1 MRKTFA
7 VQVKSTTSRTVAN
20 IPEDWTD
27 VVSVALDT
35 KHPWGTVELIDK
47 DAESYETTTSQ
58 RLTAD
63 IDKFKNEVLT
73 PLQNYFAARGFDVD
87 FDNVDIAITSANIAA
102 VRSGWFNDTKTRTF
116 DFFDETTQYEVLA
129 KSMPIRAKSVTLDKV
144 DNVIVETNAYGSPK
158 QAMHYMLDLWTV
170 CKDAIEREINRA
182 ISKRKGGHVRA
193 RIAYVGSASVTGSAN

>member
-7 VQVKSTTSRTVAN
+7 IQVKSTTSRTVAN
-20 IPEDWTD
+20 IPEEWTD
-27 VVSVALDT
+27 VVTVALDK
-35 KHPWGTVELIDK
+35 KHPWGTVELVNK
-47 DAESYETTTSQ
+47 DAETYETTTSQ
-58 RLTAD
+58 RLTSD
-63 IDKFKNEVLT
+63 IDKFTDDVLV
-73 PLQNYFAARGFDVD
+73 PLERYFNARGFDVD
-87 FDNVDIAITSANIAA
+87 FGSVDISVTSAHIAA
-102 VRSGWFNDTKTRTF
+102 VRKEWFNDTKTRSF

-144 DNVIVETNAYGSPK
+144 DNVIVETSAYGSPK